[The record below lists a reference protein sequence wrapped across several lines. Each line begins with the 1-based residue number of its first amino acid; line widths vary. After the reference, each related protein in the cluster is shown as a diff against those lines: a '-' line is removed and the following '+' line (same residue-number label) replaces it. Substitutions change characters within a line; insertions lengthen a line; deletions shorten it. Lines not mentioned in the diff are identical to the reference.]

1 MLKITLP
8 IDKIIK
14 VYSWKQF
21 KLLCFHIFKVSV
33 ISLCV
38 CVGGSGGG
46 Q

>member
-1 MLKITLP
+1 MLTITLP

-14 VYSWKQF
+14 IYSWKQF

-33 ISLCV
+33 IRLCV
-38 CVGGSGGG
+38 YVGSSGGG